1 MDAPAAARRS
11 RAGLLAHVA
20 PAAVG
25 WGYILW
31 IVLDG
36 VCRWH
41 FTRLLERL
49 LPLQL
54 VVAALAFFGGV
65 WAFWMPPLASVPTLS
80 RSLRIGVSV
89 ASLLAAML
97 LVGFRVIAERTVH

>member
-1 MDAPAAARRS
+1 MKPPVPAKRS
-11 RAGLLAHVA
+11 RAGLLAHLA

-25 WGYILW
+25 WAYILW

-41 FTRLLERL
+41 FARLLEHL

-54 VVAALAFFGGV
+54 AVAALAFFGGV
-65 WAFWMPPLASVPTLS
+65 WAFWMPPLASFPTLS
-80 RSLRIGVSV
+80 RSSRIAVSV

-97 LVGFRVIAERTVH
+97 LVGFRVIAERTVQ